1 MVIDNATDNVKN
13 LLGESLSF
21 VKAMY
26 VVRTFIFYL
35 ATLYVQL
42 NFVLYAI
49 IFVTRTEEAAL

>member
-1 MVIDNATDNVKN
+1 MVIEKATDNVKN

-21 VKAMY
+21 VKVMY

>member
-1 MVIDNATDNVKN
+1 MVIENATDNVKN

-21 VKAMY
+21 VKVMY

-35 ATLYVQL
+35 AALYVQL

>member
-1 MVIDNATDNVKN
+1 MVIENATDNVKN
-13 LLGESLSF
+13 LFGESLSF
-21 VKAMY
+21 VKVMH

-42 NFVLYAI
+42 NYVLYAI

>member
-1 MVIDNATDNVKN
+1 MVIENATENVKN

-21 VKAMY
+21 VKVMY